1 MLLTNMK
8 ELNITGHKQLMVHE
22 LLKVPKSPLVWD
34 KHLVM
39 KYVGIE
45 CIYLTIYLFSCN
57 EGYKI

>member
-1 MLLTNMK
+1 MK